1 MAETD
6 RADDSRV
13 GEYDGTADER
23 GGTADGGCH
32 LCDLPTGD
40 DPVTAADVDG
50 DFCCQGCLTVARHL
64 DATGDSAAAGRAA
77 GDSAATG
84 RAAGDSAATGRAADD
99 LDELDTGPDA
109 DAVEGAETFLAVEGM
124 HCSTCE
130 SFLEARATDR
140 EGVRAAEASYASD
153 LLRVVH
159 DADTVDADALAETV
173 SGVGYDAREVST
185 AADAEPGGQRQEAVG
200 RLLVGGFFG
209 MLVMLWYVLFLYPT
223 YLGVDPDL
231 LLLDVDGQAGR
242 YLLGNVWVM
251 ATVVLGYTGYPILR
265 GAYVSLR
272 AGEPNMDLLVALAA
286 VTAYTYSTLAALTG
300 QGEVYFDVSVVVVL
314 AVTIGGYYER
324 RVKDRATGELAE
336 LTTDRVERARRRTG
350 DGVEDVSLEAVT
362 AGDDV
367 VVRTGER
374 VPLDGRVAEG
384 EAAVDEALV
393 TGESVPVRKTPDDEV
408 VGGAQVTDGGLVVAV
423 DEHERNTLDRIAR
436 RLWELQTGRRGA
448 QRLVDRLAGV
458 FVPLVLAVATLAA
471 AAHLAL
477 GATPTGA
484 LLTGL
489 AVLVVSCPCA
499 LGLAT
504 PLSVAAGVR
513 DALAAGI
520 VVTDESAF
528 ERATDAEVV
537 AFDKTGTLT
546 TGDLELDRRP
556 DDDLLA
562 DAAAVEQFADHPL
575 AVAVTEA
582 AGDLAGDGPA
592 DSARADSA
600 PADRTTADSGAG
612 DPTVTD
618 VEHEPGRGVVG
629 TIERSA
635 VGDDAAAD
643 AGGDGATG
651 DGGADTGDER
661 RVAVGHPDLFAER
674 GWAVSEDLRS
684 EFDAARERGSVAA
697 LVGRDGRA
705 EALVSAADTPR
716 EGWETVL
723 SDLAADREVVVITG
737 DEGGAATR
745 YREHDAVSD
754 VFAGVPPEAKGEVVA
769 RLRERGPVAMVGDGS
784 NDAPALA
791 AADVGIAFAE
801 GTALAA
807 DAADAVVTTGDLAT
821 VPEVFELTRATR
833 RRIRENVGWAL
844 CYNGVAVPAAAAG
857 LLNPLV
863 AAVAMAGSSLLVV
876 TNASRSL
883 LE

>member
-6 RADDSRV
+6 RADDRRV
-13 GEYDGTADER
+13 AERASASDGSATERAPPDDDGATGERDGRA
-23 GGTADGGCH
+23 ADGCR

-40 DPVTAADVDG
+40 DPVTAPDVDG
-50 DFCCQGCLTVARHL
+50 EFCCQGCLTVARHL
-64 DATGDSAAAGRAA
+64 DATDDSRAE
-77 GDSAATG
+77 GGEVGGVDN
-84 RAAGDSAATGRAADD
+84 
-99 LDELDTGPDA
+99 LDTGPDA
-109 DAVEGAETFLAVEGM
+109 DAVDGTETFLAVDGM

-159 DADTVDADALAETV
+159 DPDAVDADALSATM
-173 SGVGYDAREVST
+173 SGLGYDAREVST
-185 AADAEPGGQRQEAVG
+185 AADTDPGRQRQEAVG

-209 MLVMLWYVLFLYPT
+209 MVVMLWYVLFLYPT

-231 LLLDVDGQAGR
+231 LLLDVDGQAGQ

-251 ATVVLGYTGYPILR
+251 ATVVLGYTGYPVLR

-336 LTTDRVERARRRTG
+336 LTTDRVERGRLRTD
-350 DGVEDVSLEAVT
+350 DGTETVPLDEVT
-362 AGDDV
+362 AGDEV

-374 VPLDGRVAEG
+374 VPLDGTTVEG

-393 TGESVPVRKTPDDEV
+393 TGESVPVRKTPGDEV

-436 RLWELQTGRRGA
+436 RLWELQTGRRGV
-448 QRLVDRLAGV
+448 QRLVDRLAAV
-458 FVPLVLAVATLAA
+458 FVPLVLVVAALAT

-477 GATPTGA
+477 GASPTGA

-513 DALAAGI
+513 DALGAGI

-546 TGDLELDRRP
+546 TGELELDRQP
-556 DDDLLA
+556 DDALLA

-575 AVAVTEA
+575 AVAITDA
-582 AGDLAGDGPA
+582 
-592 DSARADSA
+592 
-600 PADRTTADSGAG
+600 TADVSGVAT
-612 DPTVTD
+612 DAAVTD
-618 VEHEPGRGVVG
+618 VDHEPGRGVVG
-629 TIERSA
+629 TVEVA
-635 VGDDAAAD
+635 PTGGETGGDTGDDAAAD
-643 AGGDGATG
+643 GGDDAG
-651 DGGADTGDER
+651 DRR
-661 RVAVGHPDLFAER
+661 RVAVGHPELFTER
-674 GWAVSEDLRS
+674 DWTVPEGLRADF
-684 EFDAARERGSVAA
+684 ETARDRGSVAA
-697 LVGRDGRA
+697 LVGRDG
-705 EALVSAADTPR
+705 EATAVVSATDAPR
-716 EGWETVL
+716 AGWEGVV
-723 SDLAADREVVVITG
+723 SDLAADRDVVVITG

-745 YREHDAVSD
+745 YREHEAVSD

-821 VPEVFELTRATR
+821 VPRVFELTRATR

-844 CYNGVAVPAAAAG
+844 CYNGVAVPAAAVG

-883 LE
+883 LD